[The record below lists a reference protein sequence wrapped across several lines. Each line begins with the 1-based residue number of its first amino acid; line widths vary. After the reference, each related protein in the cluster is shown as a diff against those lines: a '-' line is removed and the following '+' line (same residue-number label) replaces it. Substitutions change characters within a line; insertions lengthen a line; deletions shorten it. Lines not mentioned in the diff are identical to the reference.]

1 MESPDFVHIWT
12 LVKLNSE
19 VQTKFKKL
27 EIKII
32 RLLQNFILG
41 LLGPK
46 VNAVE
51 LMASV
56 GLIRVGSVDST
67 GKELMDA
74 SHFCDS
80 TRDSEVEYDYD
91 TSVSNNTGY
100 HDILGEC
107 SRGRGDTQQ
116 KDLKLNSVGECAL
129 LNLPLP
135 NI

>member
-1 MESPDFVHIWT
+1 MKSCDFVHIWV
-12 LVKLNSE
+12 LVRLNSE
-19 VQTKFKKL
+19 IQTKFKKL
-27 EIKII
+27 DIKII

-46 VNAVE
+46 VNAFE
-51 LMASV
+51 LMASASV

-67 GKELMDA
+67 GKELIDA
-74 SHFCDS
+74 SYFCDS

-100 HDILGEC
+100 HDILSEC
-107 SRGRGDTQQ
+107 SRGRGNTQQ

-129 LNLPLP
+129 T
-135 NI
+135 